1 MKDKEII
8 DLIRNALAYD
18 QSRLDEDS
26 DYVDSRDR
34 LRYCLEVVHESIRG
48 GSLYVSP
55 IEIVTV
61 SDVKNTDH

>member
-18 QSRLDEDS
+18 QARFDEDS

-34 LRYCLEVVHESIRG
+34 LRNCLEVVHDSIRG
-48 GSLYVSP
+48 GSLYVTP
-55 IEIVTV
+55 IKHVTV